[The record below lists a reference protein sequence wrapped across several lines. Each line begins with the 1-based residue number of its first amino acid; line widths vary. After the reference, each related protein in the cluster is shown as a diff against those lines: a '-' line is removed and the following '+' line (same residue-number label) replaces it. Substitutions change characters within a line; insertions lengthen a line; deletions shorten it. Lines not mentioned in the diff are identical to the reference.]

1 MHKIMSAACV
11 VFMAMA
17 AQAQTQVATVTSSA
31 PFALRGA
38 DLTPGQ
44 GVPMWP
50 VLAGDSIKSGSAMT
64 IVTYPDGSVITLA
77 PGSEARID
85 LVNGKPTF
93 QLLSGT
99 ARYSL
104 KSTTA
109 VVLLVSNQTVAAT
122 STGGVLTMGGSQAA
136 AAGFWTAG
144 HIAAV
149 AIVAGA
155 TAAGLGYA
163 VSDATSGGAAVSPSQ

>member
-1 MHKIMSAACV
+1 MHKIASVACM
-11 VFMAMA
+11 VFMAVA
-17 AQAQTQVATVTSSA
+17 ARAQTEVATVTSSA
-31 PFALRGA
+31 PFTLRGA
-38 DLTPGQ
+38 GLIPGQ
-44 GVPMWP
+44 GVPTWP
-50 VLAGDSIKSGSAMT
+50 VLAGDNIKAGSAMT

-77 PGSEARID
+77 PGSEARVD

-109 VVLLVSNQTVAAT
+109 VQVLVSNQPVALASGSGT
-122 STGGVLTMGGSQAA
+122 LTMGGAQA

-144 HIAAV
+144 HVAAV
-149 AIVAGA
+149 VIVAGA
-155 TAAGLGYA
+155 TAAGVGVA
-163 VSDATSGGAAVSPSQ
+163 VADATGGGAAVSPSR